1 MLSLMLNPRF
11 KSFHL
16 VSFYVGRKQRM
27 FIVEEYDMKAL
38 YPMFLKCYQIYLHSM
53 GESEFGGV
61 ASNEDDDCRLNI
73 F

>member
-11 KSFHL
+11 KGFHL
-16 VSFYVGRKQRM
+16 VSLYVYVGREQRM
-27 FIVEEYDMKAL
+27 FIVEEYV
-38 YPMFLKCYQIYLHSM
+38 YPMVLMCYQIYLHPM

-61 ASNEDDDCRLNI
+61 ASNEDHDCRLDI